1 MKLVKIIAGLLVV
14 LILAAGALLLSGIP
28 GGLAT
33 SLLQSRIEQATGGR
47 IAFGAPVRIAL
58 SPLAVT
64 ASDVTLEGL
73 RDLPPGSR
81 LELAGVTATLDA
93 RSLFSGTARVTGL
106 TLDTPRLRVPVQRRR
121 TAPGL
126 ARPADQADKL
136 AIAMP
141 DRVSVRDGTVV
152 LFDASAEF
160 ESRVTG
166 IELRLTA
173 AADRRIQATAA
184 ARIDGQPVTL
194 EIDTTLAADGA
205 RRRLPVSIRLD
216 APGVLPEPL
225 AATTELRL
233 AGPLL
238 RFNSLSGTIGKARF
252 NGWASVDLATKPLV
266 KLDADFEQLALA
278 APSDGEATN
287 GPWRETKFDLR
298 GLNYVDAEVNLS
310 AAEFRLGAL
319 RMAPAA
325 IKARLDSG
333 LITAEFANFGLY
345 GGRGSGA
352 ITLDASG
359 NTPALGLRA
368 DIEDARA
375 LPLLESLAGFDRL
388 DATLR
393 GRLALQSRGDS
404 LRAMTSNLAG
414 TAFLDFRNGQIRNL
428 NVAQMIRSLTSKT
441 LSGWQDDAAAA
452 TDLSQLSASFQIDK
466 GQAATADLALAG
478 PLVRMTGAGTA
489 DLAART
495 LAFRME
501 PRLVLTLEGQGGAA
515 DPVGLGVPVT
525 VEGPWAGPR
534 IYPDVAGILD
544 NPAAAYEQLRA
555 LGQGL
560 FGRGDSPLGG
570 IGSALGG
577 LLQGFGTSRS
587 ADPPA
592 GSSQPAPPPL
602 PAEPRDNSTMD
613 AIMDRI
619 FGR

>member
-73 RDLPPGSR
+73 GDLPPGSR

-93 RSLFSGTARVTGL
+93 RSLFSGTARVTAL

-121 TAPGL
+121 TAPASAS

-141 DRVSVRDGTVV
+141 DRVSVSDGTVV

-184 ARIDGQPVTL
+184 ARINGQPVTL

-205 RRRLPVSIRLD
+205 RQPLPLSIRLD

-238 RFNSLSGTIGKARF
+238 RFNSLSGTIGNARF
-252 NGWASVDLATKPLV
+252 NGWASVDLTTKPLV

-278 APSDGEATN
+278 APRDGEATN
-287 GPWRETKFDLR
+287 SPWRETTFDLR
-298 GLNYVDAEVNLS
+298 GLNYVDAEVSLS
-310 AAEFRLGAL
+310 AAEFRLGTL
-319 RMAPAA
+319 RMTPVA

-359 NTPALGLRA
+359 DTPALGLRA
-368 DIEDARA
+368 DIEDASA
-375 LPLLESLAGFDRL
+375 LPLLKSLANFDRL
-388 DATLR
+388 NATLR
-393 GRLALQSRGDS
+393 ARLALQSQGDS
-404 LRAMTSNLAG
+404 PRAMTSNLAG
-414 TAFLDFRNGQIRNL
+414 TAFLDFRNGEIRNL
-428 NVAQMIRSLTSKT
+428 NIAQMIRSLTSKT
-441 LSGWQDDAAAA
+441 LSGWQDDSAAA

-466 GQAATADLALAG
+466 GQATTADLALAG
-478 PLVRMTGAGTA
+478 PLVRMTGAGA
-489 DLAART
+489 VDLAART

-525 VEGPWAGPR
+525 VEGPWAEPH

-544 NPAAAYEQLRA
+544 NPTAAYEQLRA
-555 LGQGL
+555 LGEGL
-560 FGRGDSPLGG
+560 FGRGSS
-570 IGSALGG
+570 IGDAVGG
-577 LLQGFGTSRS
+577 LLQGFNPSRS
-587 ADPPA
+587 A
-592 GSSQPAPPPL
+592 APPPDIT
-602 PAEPRDNSTMD
+602 PGNPPPPPTEPRDNSTMD

>member
-1 MKLVKIIAGLLVV
+1 MKLVKIIAGFLIV

-47 IAFGAPVRIAL
+47 IAFTAPVTIGL

-73 RDLPPGSR
+73 RDLPSGSR
-81 LELAGVTATLDA
+81 LELARVSAELDA
-93 RSLFSGTARVTGL
+93 KSLFSGTARVTEL
-106 TLDTPRLRVPVQRRR
+106 TIDAPRLRVPVQRQRS
-121 TAPGL
+121 APAP
-126 ARPADQADKL
+126 ARPADPADRL

-141 DRVSVRDGTVV
+141 DRVSVRDGMVV
-152 LFDASAEF
+152 LFDASADF
-160 ESRVTG
+160 ESRITG

-184 ARIDGQPVTL
+184 ARIDGQPLTL

-205 RRRLPVSIRLD
+205 RRPLPVSIKLD
-216 APGVLPEPL
+216 APGVLRGPL
-225 AATTELRL
+225 AATTDLRL
-233 AGPLL
+233 AGTML
-238 RFNSLSGTIGKARF
+238 RFNSLSGAIGKGRF
-252 NGWASVDLATKPLV
+252 NGWASVDLTTKPLI

-278 APSDGEATN
+278 APSDGEAAN
-287 GPWRETKFDLR
+287 GPWREAKFDLR
-298 GLNYVDAEVNLS
+298 GLNYVDAEISLS
-310 AAEFRLGAL
+310 AAELTLGAL
-319 RMAPAA
+319 RMAPAV
-325 IKARLDSG
+325 IKGRLDSG
-333 LITAEFANFGLY
+333 IVTADFANVGLY
-345 GGRGSGA
+345 DGRGSGA
-352 ITLDASG
+352 VMLDVSG
-359 NTPALGLRA
+359 KIPALDLRA
-368 DIEDARA
+368 DVEGVRA

-388 DATLR
+388 DATMQAR
-393 GRLALQSRGDS
+393 VALQSRGDS
-404 LRAMTSNLAG
+404 PRAITSNLAG
-414 TAFLDFRNGQIRNL
+414 TAFLDFRNGEIRNL
-428 NVAQMIRSLTSKT
+428 NVAQMVRSLTSAT
-441 LSGWQDDAAAA
+441 LSGWQDDSAAA

-466 GQAATADLALAG
+466 GQATTADFALAG
-478 PLVRMTGAGTA
+478 PLVRMTGAGTV

-501 PRLVLTLEGQGGAA
+501 PRLVPTLEGQGGAA

-525 VEGPWAGPR
+525 VEGPWAKPR
-534 IYPDVAGILD
+534 IYPEVTGILD

-560 FGRGDSPLGG
+560 FGSG
-570 IGSALGG
+570 IGDALGG
-577 LLQGFGTSRS
+577 LLQGFNPSRS
-587 ADPPA
+587 ATPPA
-592 GSSQPAPPPL
+592 DNSQAAPPHP